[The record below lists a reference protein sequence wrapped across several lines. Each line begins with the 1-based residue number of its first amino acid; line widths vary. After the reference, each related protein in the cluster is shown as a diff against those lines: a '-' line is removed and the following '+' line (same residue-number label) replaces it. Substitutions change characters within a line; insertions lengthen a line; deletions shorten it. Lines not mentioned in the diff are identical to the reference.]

1 MSEPRVD
8 DDIALGRDEVCE
20 GCDEL
25 ARHCTCT
32 QYDTLEEMDGDK

>member
-25 ARHCTCT
+25 ARYCACTEH
-32 QYDTLEEMDGDK
+32 DRLEDLE